1 LLVCY
6 PHQQVVVLAGR
17 PDSVHV
23 PSAGFPAASNAN
35 ATLTDFDQRFLGSHR
50 LAW

>member
-1 LLVCY
+1 VCY
-6 PHQQVVVLAGR
+6 PHQHVVVLTGK
-17 PDSVHV
+17 PDNVHV

-35 ATLTDFDQRFLGSHR
+35 ATLTDFDQQFLRSHR